1 MSSKP
6 KLSYFAKYAWLTLA
20 FNIVVI
26 IWGVFLRASKSG
38 DGCGKHWLTCHGEVI
53 PSAPELK
60 TVIEFSHRIMSGI
73 DFFVILALVIWAF
86 IEFERHHQVRR
97 FAIISFIFIITEA
110 LIGAGLVLT
119 GNTAEN
125 LTVARPFWAIG
136 HLLNTFTLLGSL
148 SLTAWLASTG
158 NDLTLRN
165 KQEIQWGMIVATLG
179 MVLVGSSGSLAALS
193 SMLFPIESLYEG
205 LQQDFSK
212 ESHSILRLRLS
223 HPILSFFVSFYLL
236 FLASRLRK
244 KASSNLWVKHLTKSL
259 SLLVLTQL
267 VFGTATLLMRGPIVM
282 KLAHLLLADV
292 IWVIFV
298 LMWAAFL
305 GKNNPTER

>member
-20 FNIVVI
+20 FNILVI

-158 NDLTLRN
+158 NELTLRN
-165 KQEIQWGMIVATLG
+165 KREIQWGLIVATLG
-179 MVLVGSSGSLAALS
+179 MILVGSSGSLAALS
-193 SMLFPIESLYEG
+193 SMLFPIGSLYEG
-205 LQQDFSK
+205 LQQDFSN

-223 HPILSFFVSFYLL
+223 HPILSVLVSFHLL

-259 SLLVLTQL
+259 SLLVSTQL
-267 VFGTATLLMRGPIVM
+267 VLGTATLLMLGPIVM
-282 KLAHLLLADV
+282 KLVHLLLADV

-305 GKNNPTER
+305 GEKQSH